1 MPKLAFP
8 DNDHAPAQT
17 TEPASVLSV
26 VRDVPHKFVRPDVL
40 VGLGGARPFASHVP
54 VPETPVDENHGT
66 VSGQNNVRLAGQ
78 VSHMEPEAVAGAV
91 QQAADGPLRAGVLA
105 PNLRHVAAALG
116 FGQRICHSPRI
127 AEGPGFHN
135 AGPSVEEMARKDRWN
150 WLDKSSRA

>member
-1 MPKLAFP
+1 MVELAFP

-17 TEPASVLSV
+17 AKLTGVLPV
-26 VRDVPHKFVRPDVL
+26 IRDVPRKFVRPDFL
-40 VGLGGARPFASHVP
+40 VGLGGGRAFASLVP
-54 VPETPVDENHGT
+54 VPEAPVDEDHGAI
-66 VSGQNNVRLAGQ
+66 SGQYDVRLARE
-78 VSHMEPEAVAGAV
+78 VSHMEPESVAGAV